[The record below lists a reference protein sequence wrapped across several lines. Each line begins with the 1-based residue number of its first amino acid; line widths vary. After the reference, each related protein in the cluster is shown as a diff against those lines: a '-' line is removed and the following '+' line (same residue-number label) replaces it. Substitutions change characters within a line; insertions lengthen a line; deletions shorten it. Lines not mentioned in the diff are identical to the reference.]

1 MHALLGSLTSL
12 SASLH
17 ADLSDIG
24 PKWDAPFLTG
34 LKSIAGWVISGS
46 YVVVVIILVIGV
58 VAMVAGKITKSSF
71 QDSGMMIIVWV
82 LIGAAIIG
90 GGTQAITWAM
100 GWNIFG

>member
-1 MHALLGSLTSL
+1 MHALLTSLTTSFR
-12 SASLH
+12 

-34 LKSIAGWVISGS
+34 LKGIAGWVISGS
-46 YVVVVIILVIGV
+46 YVIVVIILVVGV

>member
-1 MHALLGSLTSL
+1 MHALLTSLTT
-12 SASLH
+12 SLH

-24 PKWDAPFLTG
+24 AKWDAPFLTG
-34 LKSIAGWVISGS
+34 LKNIAGWVISGS
-46 YVVVVIILVIGV
+46 YVIVVIILVVGV